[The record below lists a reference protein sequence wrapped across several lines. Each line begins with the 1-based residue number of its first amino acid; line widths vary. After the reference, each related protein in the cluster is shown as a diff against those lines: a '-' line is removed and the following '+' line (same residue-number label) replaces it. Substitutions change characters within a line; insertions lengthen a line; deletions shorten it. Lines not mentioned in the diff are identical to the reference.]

1 MIKNI
6 DFNSL
11 TQNALDKIKV
21 LQFGE
26 GNFLRAFADFFISEL
41 NKRGL
46 FDGKVCVLNLR
57 SGGSVEKLKEQKGRF
72 TLLCR
77 GLENNAP
84 VVRTSLVDSI
94 AAAVN
99 PYSEFDTFTKLA
111 DLPNLR
117 FVISN
122 STEAGICFNPSD
134 SPSDRPP
141 STFPAKLALLLFKR
155 FEFFKGDPKKALVIL
170 PCELVE
176 NNADALKS
184 CVLKYASH
192 WNLPLNF
199 SSWINLHCVFCN
211 TLVDRIVSGFPKDC
225 EFAIDG
231 KPDKLAVAAEPYH
244 LWAIEAPQHLR
255 EELPFDKAGLNVIFT
270 SDVSIYRQRKVTL
283 LNAPHTLISPIGLLM
298 ALESVAEA
306 ISEPRISKYARRLIF
321 DELALKFP
329 KEEALAFGESVL
341 ERFGNPFLKHELK
354 SIATNIIAKCSAR
367 VASAMSYY
375 AENNDEAPK
384 AICLGLAANIAY
396 LMEHRELL
404 NPEENKKLDAR
415 KNIDDFSKKTLELIF
430 KGQTMP
436 KDKYLICEEL
446 ILKYLS
452 KICDMGME
460 KTLEEFLNA

>member
-1 MIKNI
+1 MELIDIKN
-6 DFNSL
+6 
-11 TQNALDKIKV
+11 IKV

-77 GLENNAP
+77 GLENNTP
-84 VVRTSLVDSI
+84 IVRSTIVDSI
-94 AAAVN
+94 SYALN
-99 PYSEFDTFTKLA
+99 PYSEFASFIKLA
-111 DLPNLR
+111 ELPNLR

-122 STEAGICFNPSD
+122 STEAGISFNPSD
-134 SPSDRPP
+134 SLCDRPP
-141 STFPAKLALLLFKR
+141 STFPAKLTLLLFKR
-155 FEFFKGDPKKALVIL
+155 FEFFEGDPKKALIIL

-176 NNADALKS
+176 KNASALKA

-199 SSWINLHCVFCN
+199 SSWINSHCVFYN

-244 LWAIEAPQHLR
+244 LWAIEAPQSLS

-283 LNAPHTLISPIGLLM
+283 LNAPHTLISPIGLSM
-298 ALESVAEA
+298 GLESVAEA
-306 ISEPRISKYARRLIF
+306 ISETRISKYAKKLIF

-341 ERFGNPFLKHELK
+341 ERFKNPFLKHELK

-375 AENNDEAPK
+375 TKNKSVAPK

-396 LMEHRELL
+396 LMKHRELL
-404 NPEENKKLDAR
+404 NPDESKALCIC
-415 KNIDDFSKKTLELIF
+415 KNVDDFSKKTLELIF
-430 KGQTMP
+430 KEQSIP
-436 KDKYLICEEL
+436 RDKYCICEEL
-446 ILKYLS
+446 ILKYAN
-452 KICDMGME
+452 KICDTGMK